1 MSEFTVFKLITGE
14 QVIATLI
21 NEIEDGIVVLNPI
34 IVKMIYILRDGE
46 HIEQAVTSKFCQFG
60 ENNIFAFHHR
70 NLIYRKKLDPDMVSY
85 YVRIVKALETED
97 NMIEPTKEEP
107 IVIPKDRILH

>member
-85 YVRIVKALETED
+85 YVRIVKALEAED
-97 NMIEPTKEEP
+97 NMIEPTKEP